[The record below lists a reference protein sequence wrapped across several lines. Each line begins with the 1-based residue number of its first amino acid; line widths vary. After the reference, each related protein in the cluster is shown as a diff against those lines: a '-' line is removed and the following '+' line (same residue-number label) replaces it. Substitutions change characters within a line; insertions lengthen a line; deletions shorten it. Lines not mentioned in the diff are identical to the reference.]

1 VYIEIGFNYI
11 VFIAKLIKKN
21 NVNRTFRTIITGTG
35 SYIPDRIVPNTEFL
49 SRSFLGKDGTP
60 FEKSNKETIQK
71 FSEITGIEE
80 RRFADDSMLAS
91 DMGARAAED
100 ALDMSGLDRET
111 LDYIIVAHNFGDVR
125 ADNTRVDMVPSL
137 ASKVKHHLGIKNPY
151 CVAYD
156 LPFGCPGWLQGVI
169 QASYYIGSGDAKSAL
184 VIGTETLSRICD
196 PHDRDS
202 MIYADGA
209 GATILEAKESDRP
222 EGILAHA
229 ARTDTETQ
237 AYYLEME
244 TSFKPGS
251 DDTLYLKMDGRKL
264 YQYALSNVP
273 GLVKQSLDKAGI
285 GLENVDKV
293 LIHQANEKMDQA
305 ILDRLFKL
313 YDNGAAPEGVMPMT
327 IQKLG
332 NTSVATVPT
341 LLDLI
346 LRNKLNGHSI
356 HSGDTIVFASVGAG
370 MNINSVVYRVP
381 DDG

>member
-1 VYIEIGFNYI
+1 MAQQI
-11 VFIAKLIKKN
+11 
-21 NVNRTFRTIITGTG
+21 RTVITGSG
-35 SYIPDRIVPNTEFL
+35 SYIPDRVVPNSEFL
-49 SRSFLGKDGTP
+49 NNTFLEKNGTP
-60 FEKSNKETIQK
+60 FDKSNEETIDK
-71 FSEITGIEE
+71 FREITGIEE
-80 RRFADDSMLAS
+80 RRFADDNILAS
-91 DMGARAAED
+91 DMGAKASEQ
-100 ALDMSGLDRET
+100 ALKMSGLDREE

-125 ADNTRVDMVPSL
+125 AENRRVDMVPSL
-137 ASKVKHHLGIKNPY
+137 ASKVKYHLGIKNPY

-169 QASYYIGSGDAKSAL
+169 QANYYIRSGDAKSAL

-209 GATILEAKESDRP
+209 GATVLEAKKSDKH
-222 EGILAHA
+222 EGILSHA

-237 AYYLEME
+237 AFYLEME
-244 TSFKPGS
+244 KSFKPDS

-273 GLVKQSLDKAGI
+273 GLVKQSLEKADI
-285 GLENVDKV
+285 ELNQVNKV
-293 LIHQANEKMDQA
+293 LIHQANEKMDKA
-305 ILDRLFKL
+305 ILDRLFNL
-313 YDNGAAPEGVMPMT
+313 YDESEIPDGIMPMT
-327 IQKLG
+327 ISKLG

-346 LRNKLNGHSI
+346 LRNQMNGHTI
-356 HSGDTIVFASVGAG
+356 NPGDTIVFASVGAG

-381 DDG
+381 E

>member
-1 VYIEIGFNYI
+1 VYIEVCFNYI
-11 VFIAKLIKKN
+11 VFIVRLKKKN

-35 SYIPDRIVPNTEFL
+35 SYIPDRVVPNDEFIN
-49 SRSFLGKDGTP
+49 RSFLGKDGTP
-60 FEKSNKETIQK
+60 FEKSNRETILK

-80 RRFADDSMLAS
+80 RRFADDSVLAS

-125 ADNTRVDMVPSL
+125 ADNPRVDMVPSL

-156 LPFGCPGWLQGVI
+156 LPFGCPGWVQGVI
-169 QASYYIGSGDAKSAL
+169 QASYYIGSGDARSAL
-184 VIGTETLSRICD
+184 VIGAETLSRICD

-209 GATILEAKESDRP
+209 GATMLEAKENDRP
-222 EGILAHA
+222 EGVLAHA

-244 TSFKPGS
+244 RSFKPDS

-273 GLVKQSLDKAGI
+273 DLVKKSLDKAGI
-285 GLENVDKV
+285 GLDEVDKV
-293 LIHQANEKMDQA
+293 LIHQANEKMDRA

-313 YDNGAAPEGVMPMT
+313 YDNGTAPGGVMPMT

-346 LRNKLNGHSI
+346 LRNKLDGHHI
-356 HSGDTIVFASVGAG
+356 HNGDTLVFASVGAG

-381 DDG
+381 GE

>member
-1 VYIEIGFNYI
+1 ME
-11 VFIAKLIKKN
+11 
-21 NVNRTFRTIITGTG
+21 NRIRTIITGTG
-35 SYIPDRIVPNTEFL
+35 SYIPENIVTNEDFMGYRFL
-49 SRSFLGKDGTP
+49 QGNGEP
-60 FEKSNKETIQK
+60 FDKSNRDIIDK
-71 FSEITGIEE
+71 FQQITGITE
-80 RRFADDSMLAS
+80 RRYADNDMVAS
-91 DMGARAAED
+91 DMGAIAARR
-100 ALDMSGLDRET
+100 ALDSSGIDPEE

-125 ADNTRVDMVPSL
+125 HDNRRSDMVPAL
-137 ASKVKHHLGIKNPY
+137 ASRIKNSLGIRNPK

-156 LPFGCPGWLQGVI
+156 LPFGCPGWVQGII
-169 QASYYIGSGDAKSAL
+169 QANYYIRSGDATSAL
-184 VIGTETLSRICD
+184 VIGSETLSRICD

-202 MIYADGA
+202 MIYSDGA

-273 GLVKQSLDKAGI
+273 GLVKQSLEKAGI
-285 GLENVDKV
+285 DLDQVKKV

-346 LRNKLNGHSI
+346 LRNKLDGHRI
-356 HSGDTIVFASVGAG
+356 HSGDTLVFASVGAG

>member
-1 VYIEIGFNYI
+1 MAQQI
-11 VFIAKLIKKN
+11 
-21 NVNRTFRTIITGTG
+21 RTVITGSG
-35 SYIPDRIVPNTEFL
+35 SFIPERVVPNSDFL
-49 SRSFLGKDGTP
+49 NHRFLEKNGTP
-60 FEKSNKETIQK
+60 FDKSNEETIQK
-71 FSEITGIEE
+71 FQEITGIEE
-80 RRFADDSMLAS
+80 RRFADDNMMAS
-91 DMGARAAED
+91 DMGAKAAEE
-100 ALDMSGLDRET
+100 ALSMSGLDREK

-125 ADNTRVDMVPSL
+125 AENRRVDMVPSL
-137 ASKVKHHLGIKNPY
+137 ASKVKYHLGIKNPY

-169 QASYYIGSGDAKSAL
+169 QANYFIRSGDAKSAL

-209 GATILEAKESDRP
+209 GATILEAKESERD
-222 EGILAHA
+222 EGILSHA

-244 TSFKPGS
+244 KSFKPDS

-273 GLVKQSLDKAGI
+273 SLVKQSLEKADVE
-285 GLENVDKV
+285 LNQVKKV

-305 ILDRLFKL
+305 ILQRLFKL
-313 YDNGAAPEGVMPMT
+313 YDEDDIPEGTMPMT
-327 IQKLG
+327 INKLG

-346 LRNKLNGHSI
+346 LRKKMNGHTI
-356 HSGDTIVFASVGAG
+356 NPGDIVVFASVGAG

-381 DDG
+381 E

>member
-1 VYIEIGFNYI
+1 MYIEVCFNYI
-11 VFIAKLIKKN
+11 VFIVRLKKKN
-21 NVNRTFRTIITGTG
+21 NVNRTFRTIITGAG
-35 SYIPDRIVPNTEFL
+35 SYIPDRVVPNDEFIN
-49 SRSFLGKDGTP
+49 RSFLGKDGTP
-60 FEKSNKETIQK
+60 FEKSNRETILK

-80 RRFADDSMLAS
+80 RRFANDSVLAS

-125 ADNTRVDMVPSL
+125 ADNPRVDMVPSL

-156 LPFGCPGWLQGVI
+156 LPFGCPGWVQGVI
-169 QASYYIGSGDAKSAL
+169 QASYYIGSGDARSAL
-184 VIGTETLSRICD
+184 VIGAETLSRICD

-209 GATILEAKESDRP
+209 GATILEAKENDRP
-222 EGILAHA
+222 EGVLAHA

-244 TSFKPGS
+244 RSFKPDS

-273 GLVKQSLDKAGI
+273 DLVKKSLDKAGI
-285 GLENVDKV
+285 GLDEVDKV
-293 LIHQANEKMDQA
+293 LIHQANEKMDRA

-313 YDNGAAPEGVMPMT
+313 YDNGTAPGGVMPMT

-346 LRNKLNGHSI
+346 LRNKLDGHHI
-356 HSGDTIVFASVGAG
+356 HNGDTLVFASVGAG

-381 DDG
+381 GE